1 MSHTDPIAARLQFP
15 ANFCGILRA
24 RDEIKEARREM
35 DLQDNGGPLYAM
47 QLIET
52 TAFFILLP
60 FS

>member
-47 QLIET
+47 QLI
-52 TAFFILLP
+52 
-60 FS
+60 